1 MLKLENIKKSFVQ
14 PDGETVPI
22 LDVPSFEI
30 DAGEQVVLIGPS
42 GCGKT
47 TLLHIIAGITRPDSG
62 KVFVDGTELTRYS
75 ESTRDRIRADKIG
88 YVFQTFNLLDGFSA
102 LENVL
107 LGISFGA
114 KRSTPE
120 RAKELLKKVGLG
132 HRLGNKPHQMSVGE
146 KQRVAVARAVANRP
160 ALLLA
165 DEPTANIDPQNQQQV
180 VELIRDTCKDENI
193 AMLMVTHS
201 MEVANQFDRV
211 VQLEDV
217 NRVIGDLRS
226 VASAKG
232 GDDK

>member
-1 MLKLENIKKSFVQ
+1 MLKLENITKSSVQ
-14 PDGETVPI
+14 PDGRSVPI

-30 DAGEQVVLIGPS
+30 AGGEQVVLLGPS

-47 TLLHIIAGITRPDSG
+47 TLLHIIAGITKPDSG
-62 KVFVDGTELTRYS
+62 KVFVDGAELTRYS

-114 KRSTPE
+114 KRSTPA
-120 RAKELLKKVGLG
+120 RAKELLEKVGLG
-132 HRLGNKPHQMSVGE
+132 HRLRNKPHQMSVGE

-180 VELIRDTCKDENI
+180 VELIRDTCREENI
-193 AMLMVTHS
+193 SMLMVTHS

-211 VQLEDV
+211 VRLDEL
-217 NRVIGDLRS
+217 NRVVAELR
-226 VASAKG
+226 AG
-232 GDDK
+232 GSQ